1 MTTRYLKVKKVAGLA
16 VMASAV
22 SAAALGIG
30 SGTAQA
36 APAHPKPSPHI
47 VHAVPLPRFHIV
59 LPPRVPVIPPQ
70 RVDTFLDGFQ
80 HLFGIGEGT
89 PFDNHVDRFFGVM

>member
-1 MTTRYLKVKKVAGLA
+1 MTTRYAKVKKCAGLA

-22 SAAALGIG
+22 SVAGLGLG

-36 APAHPKPSPHI
+36 APTHLNPHPHI
-47 VHAVPLPRFHIV
+47 VHVGPLPRVHIV
-59 LPPRVPVIPPQ
+59 PPQ
-70 RVDTFLDGFQ
+70 RVDTFLDGIQ

>member
-1 MTTRYLKVKKVAGLA
+1 MTTRYTTVKKFAGLA

-22 SAAALGIG
+22 SAAGLGLG

-36 APAHPKPSPHI
+36 APTHPNLHPHV
-47 VHAVPLPRFHIV
+47 VHVVPRPRIHV
-59 LPPRVPVIPPQ
+59 VTPQ
-70 RVDTFLDGFQ
+70 RVDTFLDGIQ

-89 PFDNHVDRFFGVM
+89 AFDNHVDRFFGVM